1 MKRETPVQKRNILG
15 RRSHNFLVIA
25 RGDSLVDT
33 VKKLLKKPGADWVL
47 VEWQEA
53 SHKHYSVFSFSFF
66 VQRFVTP
73 NLASSDDPG
82 MDGEAGEQRYQHL
95 LDRTLAKATTTSPVA
110 DRMRFMRVSEKEMQ
124 TAIGHAASQHA
135 MTHGVQ
141 SATAEWDAKSLA
153 TALRATLARVV
164 IRNKS
169 EGPTSVWHPVK
180 PTFPINAKSSLN
192 FKILI
197 PKIQKTAAHE
207 ISSDLVTELWEADS
221 FLTGASDAGSTQTL
235 ATLSRVGTSRSTR
248 LIFNQKAAQSIAQ
261 SNAKITPGQV
271 KTSVS
276 SEGDLSVLV
285 PMDVVGPRV
294 ASASGRGGSHPGGE
308 GGGGHPSRALPGDPS
323 LPHPPM
329 TYPAPP
335 SSAAAPEPPAT
346 VPQGLPESGEQ
357 TFEAQQLFPD
367 ISCDPS
373 HVIQSKKFIVVVRV
387 LREKPPTEQT
397 KGDFRLPPAPPEQ
410 VHTVNVHLLMRDQ
423 SKQSEMT
430 CSAAAGTINPAVF
443 ELNAPE
449 METDDKE
456 RVLELIRVN
465 FYVKGRWCGEAQ
477 TNIEILRD
485 EKVKPRDDRSL
496 VPEEPMWR
504 RHLHVEPGAPPPDFL
519 IRIQPSGN
527 DFRWT
532 FLSPHLNFKLKDEDC
547 IQKLAKPERYVA
559 DNFEWLAGK
568 KSDGINRDNVE
579 GSCQR
584 LYAATPQAFKD
595 AYWQLFH
602 AAKVQTEAPPVS
614 AETAIKFETIQFVSD
629 EPCVPWEIMQ
639 VVDRDIEPDVAPV
652 ILSEKYKVG
661 RWLAKSSCILRS
673 QINVREFRVST
684 STYSEV
690 KDVTPLPWTQD
701 ERDYL
706 SAKPWK
712 AQVLNLLVED
722 VRKFLVEGT
731 AQAIHFACH
740 GEMDQAQPQR
750 SKIWLEDDR
759 INFLT
764 TAVDRD
770 AVRMGI
776 GMHHP
781 FVFLNA
787 CQLGAGGMVLN
798 LGSGWPEA
806 FLDVGASAFIGP
818 LWSVQD
824 ESARDAAT
832 HFYEELRVGKSMG
845 EALQTLRKKWLD
857 GGSVTFLAYTLYGD
871 PAARVVRIPAT
882 SEK

>member
-1 MKRETPVQKRNILG
+1 MKRETQVQKRNIPG
-15 RRSHNFLVIA
+15 RRSLNFLVIA

-53 SHKHYSVFSFSFF
+53 SHKHYSVFSFRFF

-73 NLASSDDPG
+73 NLASSDDPAL
-82 MDGEAGEQRYQHL
+82 DGEEGEKRYQHL
-95 LDRTLAKATTTSPVA
+95 LDRTLAKATTTSPMA
-110 DRMRFMRVSEKEMQ
+110 DKMRFMRVSEKEMQ
-124 TAIGHAASQHA
+124 TAIGRAASQHA

-141 SATAEWDAKSLA
+141 SGTAEWDAKSLA

-197 PKIQKTAAHE
+197 PNFQKTAAHE
-207 ISSDLVTELWEADS
+207 INSDIVTELQEADS
-221 FLTGASDAGSTQTL
+221 FFTRTSDAGGTQTL

-276 SEGDLSVLV
+276 SEGNLSLLV
-285 PMDVVGPRV
+285 PMDVVDPRV
-294 ASASGRGGSHPGGE
+294 ASASGRGESACGE
-308 GGGGHPSRALPGDPS
+308 GGREGGHPSSGLPGKPW
-323 LPHPPM
+323 LPQPPM
-329 TYPAPP
+329 TNPAPP
-335 SSAAAPEPPAT
+335 SSAAGPEPPAT
-346 VPQGLPESGEQ
+346 VPQGLQESDEQ
-357 TFEAQQLFPD
+357 KFEAQQLFPE

-373 HVIQSKKFIVVVRV
+373 HVIQNKKFTVVVRV

-397 KGDFRLPPAPPEQ
+397 KGDFWLPPAPPEQ

-423 SKQSEMT
+423 SKQGEMT
-430 CSAAAGTINPAVF
+430 CSAAAGTIKPAVF

-485 EKVKPRDDRSL
+485 EKVRPRDDRNL

-595 AYWQLFH
+595 AY
-602 AAKVQTEAPPVS
+602 
-614 AETAIKFETIQFVSD
+614 
-629 EPCVPWEIMQ
+629 
-639 VVDRDIEPDVAPV
+639 
-652 ILSEKYKVG
+652 
-661 RWLAKSSCILRS
+661 
-673 QINVREFRVST
+673 
-684 STYSEV
+684 
-690 KDVTPLPWTQD
+690 
-701 ERDYL
+701 
-706 SAKPWK
+706 
-712 AQVLNLLVED
+712 
-722 VRKFLVEGT
+722 
-731 AQAIHFACH
+731 
-740 GEMDQAQPQR
+740 
-750 SKIWLEDDR
+750 
-759 INFLT
+759 
-764 TAVDRD
+764 
-770 AVRMGI
+770 
-776 GMHHP
+776 
-781 FVFLNA
+781 
-787 CQLGAGGMVLN
+787 
-798 LGSGWPEA
+798 
-806 FLDVGASAFIGP
+806 
-818 LWSVQD
+818 
-824 ESARDAAT
+824 
-832 HFYEELRVGKSMG
+832 
-845 EALQTLRKKWLD
+845 
-857 GGSVTFLAYTLYGD
+857 
-871 PAARVVRIPAT
+871 
-882 SEK
+882 

>member
-1 MKRETPVQKRNILG
+1 MKREIQAQKRNILG
-15 RRSHNFLVIA
+15 RRSLKFLVIA

-33 VKKLLKKPGADWVL
+33 VNKLLRKPDADWVL

-53 SHKHYSVFSFSFF
+53 NHKYYSVFSFRFF
-66 VQRFVTP
+66 VERFVTP

-82 MDGEAGEQRYQHL
+82 MDSGEGEERYQHL
-95 LDRTLAKATTTSPVA
+95 LDRTLAKATTTPPMA
-110 DRMRFMRVSEKEMQ
+110 DKMRFMRFSEKEVQ
-124 TAIGHAASQHA
+124 TAIGRAASQHA

-141 SATAEWDAKSLA
+141 SGKVEWDAENLA

-169 EGPTSVWHPVK
+169 EGPTAVWHPVK
-180 PTFPINAKSSLN
+180 PTFPINVKRLLSFN
-192 FKILI
+192 ILI
-197 PKIQKTAAHE
+197 PNIQKTAADE
-207 ISSDLVTELWEADS
+207 TGSDRDTELQEPDS
-221 FLTGASDAGSTQTL
+221 ALSLASDAGDTQTL

-261 SNAKITPGQV
+261 SNAKITPGQM

-276 SEGDLSVLV
+276 SEGNLSLLV
-285 PMDVVGPRV
+285 PMDVVDPRA
-294 ASASGRGGSHPGGE
+294 ASVSERGGPAR
-308 GGGGHPSRALPGDPS
+308 GGGGSPWSALPGKLS
-323 LPHPPM
+323 LPQPPKPHPPPP
-329 TYPAPP
+329 TPAVG
-335 SSAAAPEPPAT
+335 PEPPAA
-346 VPQGLPESGEQ
+346 VPQGSPENDEHK
-357 TFEAQQLFPD
+357 FKAQQLFPE
-367 ISCDPS
+367 ISCNPS
-373 HVIQSKKFIVVVRV
+373 HVIQNKKFTVVVRV

-397 KGDFRLPPAPPEQ
+397 KGDFWLPPAPPEQ
-410 VHTVNVHLLMRDQ
+410 VHIVNVHLLMRDQ
-423 SKQSEMT
+423 SKQGEMT
-430 CSAAAGTINPAVF
+430 CSAAAGTIKQAVF

-449 METDDKE
+449 IETDEKE

-465 FYVKGRWCGEAQ
+465 FYVRGRWCGEAQ

-485 EKVKPRDDRSL
+485 EKVRPRDDRNL
-496 VPEEPMWR
+496 APEEPMWR

-519 IRIQPSGN
+519 IRIQSSGDN
-527 DFRWT
+527 FRWT

-602 AAKVQTEAPPVS
+602 AVNAPAEVPAVS
-614 AETAIKFETIQFVSD
+614 AEKAIKFETIQFVSD
-629 EPCVPWEIMQ
+629 EPSVPWEIMQ
-639 VVDRDIEPDVAPV
+639 VVDRDIEPDVGPV

-684 STYSEV
+684 STYSQV

-701 ERDYL
+701 ERNYL
-706 SAKPWK
+706 SANPWN
-712 AQVLNLLVED
+712 AQILNLLVED
-722 VRKFLVEGT
+722 IRKFLVEGT

-770 AVRMGI
+770 SVRLGI
-776 GMHHP
+776 GSHHP
-781 FVFLNA
+781 LVFLNA

-798 LGSGWPEA
+798 MGSGWPQA

-845 EALQTLRKKWLD
+845 EALQTMRKKWLD

-871 PAARVVRIPAT
+871 PTAKVVRIPAT
-882 SEK
+882 SDK